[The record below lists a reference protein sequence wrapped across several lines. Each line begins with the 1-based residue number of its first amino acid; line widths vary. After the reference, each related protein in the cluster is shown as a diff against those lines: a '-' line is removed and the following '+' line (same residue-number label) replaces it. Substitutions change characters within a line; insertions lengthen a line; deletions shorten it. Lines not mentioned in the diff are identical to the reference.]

1 MHKERLQF
9 ARASMS
15 LTTYFSTKKVVF
27 LIIVIILLK
36 NLFVINIK
44 KSYSFNNFDNAKI
57 KSIII
62 I

>member
-1 MHKERLQF
+1 
-9 ARASMS
+9 MS

-27 LIIVIILLK
+27 SIIVVILLK
-36 NLFVINIK
+36 NLFIINMREL
-44 KSYSFNNFDNAKI
+44 YSFDSFDNARI